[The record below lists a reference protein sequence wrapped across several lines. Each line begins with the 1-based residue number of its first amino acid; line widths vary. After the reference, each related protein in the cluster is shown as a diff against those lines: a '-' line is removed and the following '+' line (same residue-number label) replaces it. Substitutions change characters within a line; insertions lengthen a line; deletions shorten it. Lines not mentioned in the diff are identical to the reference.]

1 MASTHESKNMSTSSK
16 SAKADCMI
24 CADEVSQ
31 RKMVE
36 CPFCKFEACGSCVDR
51 FLMGIDDDRP
61 RCMSNSCKKVWSY
74 EFLASQTQPSF
85 HNKRYRDRRA
95 TLLHE
100 REKSLLPGTQHLVA
114 A

>member
-1 MASTHESKNMSTSSK
+1 MASTQESKNMSK
-16 SAKADCMI
+16 SAKVDCMI

-36 CPFCKFEACGSCVDR
+36 CPFCKFEACGSCVYR

-74 EFLASQTQPSF
+74 EFLASQTQQSF

-95 TLLHE
+95 NLLH
-100 REKSLLPGTQHLVA
+100 
-114 A
+114 